1 MDKRTKIVLFSIA
14 AVVLLII
21 LIAVTP
27 EIVRYVDENR
37 AVAIVNGEKI
47 TKKEFAINYK
57 SQINYYGLDKAF
69 LSQKV
74 GDKTYEQQIKE
85 NVLDGLIIRQIE
97 LQQARKRNITLSSA
111 EKKAIDQQI
120 EQYKSDS
127 QSGTEFKQYLQTIGA
142 TENEYKDQVI
152 KSQIVSKLYDEATKN
167 QKASDAEIESYYNS
181 HKSDFV
187 EVKASHILFKV
198 NDSKEEAAK
207 KKKAEEILQMIKDG
221 QNFEKL
227 AQKYSEDETTKQ
239 KGGDMGYLRKNIII
253 QYYGNEFGNA
263 VFSLGIGEIS
273 NIVQTNDGFHII
285 KVTDRK
291 QLLLSDVKDEI
302 KSTIESQKKD
312 EYYQSLL
319 EKWKKE
325 AKIKKFEDVLKSVS
339 I

>member
-1 MDKRTKIVLFSIA
+1 MDKRTKIAIFFITA
-14 AVVLLII
+14 IVLLII
-21 LIAVTP
+21 VIAVTP
-27 EIVRYVDENR
+27 EMVKYVDENR

-47 TKKEFAINYK
+47 TKKEFAINYR

-85 NVLDGLIIRQIE
+85 NVLDGLIVRQIE
-97 LQQARKRNITLSSA
+97 LQQARKRNITLTST

-127 QSGTEFKQYLQTIGA
+127 QSGAEFKQYLQTIGA

-152 KSQIVSKLYDEATKN
+152 KSQIVSKLYDEVTKS

-207 KKKAEEILQMIKDG
+207 KKKAEEVLQMIKSG
-221 QNFEKL
+221 QSFEKL

-239 KGGDMGYLRKNIII
+239 KSGDLGYFRKG
-253 QYYGNEFGNA
+253 QMVKEFEDA
-263 VFSLGIGEIS
+263 AFSLNIGEIS
-273 NIVQTNDGFHII
+273 SVVKTSYGFHII

-291 QLLLSDVKDEI
+291 QLSLNEVKDEI

-312 EYYQSLL
+312 EYYQSLV

>member
-1 MDKRTKIVLFSIA
+1 MDKKTKILLFSIA
-14 AVVLLII
+14 AVVILII

-47 TKKEFAINYK
+47 TKKEFTINYR

-85 NVLDGLIIRQIE
+85 NILDSLIIRQIE
-97 LQQARKRNITLSSA
+97 LQQARKRNINLTQA

-120 EQYKSDS
+120 DQYKSDS
-127 QSGTEFKQYLQTIGA
+127 QSGAEFKQYLQTIGA

-152 KSQIVSKLYDEATKN
+152 KSQIVSKLYAEVTKN
-167 QKASDAEIESYYNS
+167 QKVSDAEIEHYYNS
-181 HKSDFV
+181 HRSDFI
-187 EVKASHILFKV
+187 EVKASHILLKV
-198 NDSKEEAAK
+198 SDSKEEAAK
-207 KKKAEEILQMIKDG
+207 KKKAEEVLRMIKDG

-227 AQKYSEDETTKQ
+227 AQKYSEDENTKQ
-239 KGGDMGYLRKNIII
+239 KGGDLGYFRKG
-253 QYYGNEFGNA
+253 QMVKEFEDA
-263 VFSLGIGEIS
+263 AFSLSIGEIS
-273 NIVQTNDGFHII
+273 SIVKTSYGFHII

-291 QLLLSDVKDEI
+291 QLTLNEVKDEI

>member
-14 AVVLLII
+14 AVVLLIT
-21 LIAVTP
+21 LIGVTP
-27 EIVRYVDENR
+27 EIVKYVDENR

-47 TKKEFAINYK
+47 TKKEFAINYR
-57 SQINYYGLDKAF
+57 SQINYYGIDKTF

-97 LQQARKRNITLSSA
+97 LQQARKRNITLTSA

-127 QSGTEFKQYLQTIGA
+127 QSGAEFRQYLQTIGA

-152 KSQIVSKLYDEATKN
+152 KSKIVSKLYDEITKN
-167 QKASDAEIESYYNS
+167 QKATDAEVENYYSS

-227 AQKYSEDETTKQ
+227 AQKYSEDENTKQ
-239 KGGDMGYLRKNIII
+239 KGGDLGYFRKG
-253 QYYGNEFGNA
+253 QMVKEFEDA
-263 VFSLGIGEIS
+263 AFSLNIGEIS
-273 NIVQTNDGFHII
+273 NIVKTSYGYHII
-285 KVTDRK
+285 KVTDKK
-291 QLLLSDVKDEI
+291 QLSLNEVKDEI

>member
-1 MDKRTKIVLFSIA
+1 MDKRIKIMLFSIVS
-14 AVVLLII
+14 VVLLII
-21 LIAVTP
+21 VIAVTP
-27 EIVRYVDENR
+27 EIVKYVDENR

-85 NVLDGLIIRQIE
+85 DILDSLILRQIE
-97 LQQARKRNITLSSA
+97 LQQARKRNITLTSA

-127 QSGTEFKQYLQTIGA
+127 QSSAEFKQYLQTIGA
-142 TENEYKDQVI
+142 TENDFKDQVI
-152 KSQIVSKLYDEATKN
+152 KSQIISKLYDEVTKS

-207 KKKAEEILQMIKDG
+207 KKKAEEVLQMIKSG
-221 QNFEKL
+221 QSFEKL

-239 KGGDMGYLRKNIII
+239 KGGDLGYFRKG
-253 QYYGNEFGNA
+253 QMVKEFEDA
-263 VFSLGIGEIS
+263 AFSLNIGEIS
-273 NIVQTNDGFHII
+273 NLVKTSYGFHII
-285 KVTDRK
+285 KVADKK
-291 QLLLSDVKDEI
+291 QLSLNDVKDEI
-302 KSTIESQKKD
+302 KSKVESQKKD
-312 EYYQSLL
+312 EYYKSLI

-325 AKIKKFEDVLKSVS
+325 AKIKKFENVLKSVS